1 MKLPQQCCV
10 CHQSGD
16 LVCQDCLRHL
26 NPYPDITN
34 LEDTPGLTWLIVGR
48 HYTKLIRHLVHR
60 LKYGRWIS
68 TAPFLWS
75 KLANIIHTSDLIQ
88 QIQLH
93 PWQVVITAVPTHRVK
108 RYLTRG
114 YNQAQLLAQS
124 IADSLDL
131 PYVDLLSKSRRTTSQ
146 VRVSDRSRRLT
157 NILNSFSSS
166 SPNLRLYWSHLHP
179 ILNLFSPHID
189 PTPNN
194 SHPSLIILVD
204 DIITTWATINECT
217 RILHDHYP
225 HAQVRWVCI
234 SRNR

>member
-16 LVCQDCLRHL
+16 LVCQNCLRHL

-34 LEDTPGLTWLIVGR
+34 LEDTSGLTWLIVGR
-48 HYTKLIRHLVHR
+48 HYSKLVRHLVHR
-60 LKYGRWIS
+60 LKYGKGRS

-88 QIQLH
+88 QIQLY
-93 PWQVVITAVPTHRVK
+93 PWQVVVTAVPTHWIK
-108 RYLTRG
+108 RYLTRW
-114 YNQAQLLAQS
+114 YNQAELLAQS
-124 IADSLDL
+124 IATSLNL
-131 PYVDLLSKSRRTTSQ
+131 PYSPLLHKSRRTTSQ
-146 VRVSDRSRRLT
+146 VKVSDRSRRLT
-157 NILNSFSSS
+157 NILNSFTTSQRFQDTT
-166 SPNLRLYWSHLHP
+166 L
-179 ILNLFSPHID
+179 IKGDAGGGGI
-189 PTPNN
+189 
-194 SHPSLIILVD
+194 IILID

-225 HAQVRWVCI
+225 HTQIWWVCI